1 VNNEATGDQMVLK
14 QLKLPTNDGDT
25 DHTVNPQSFSKVQRD
40 VIVME
45 RLTASPRIVGAYGY
59 CGTSILAESMPF
71 EVSQDIIPGT
81 GKADQE
87 DLDNLPSLRSANNYT
102 VEEKLE
108 MAIEMSEAI
117 ADLHGAS
124 GGVIVHGDVH
134 PVQWLRAAD
143 GKLKLND
150 FNGCEILDWN
160 VKEQRSCKANRGA
173 WGGMYRSPEEYRG
186 DDFDEKIDVYSMGN
200 NIYTLMTGLWPFYE
214 EDRYSPVIK
223 LVKQRVRPYVDPRW
237 RSRSY
242 IENQF
247 VEIMEKM
254 WRHSPEE
261 RPDIFTVVEFLKDV
275 KRHVAKPDNATD
287 ADEAEKTEDTEEAV
301 EHTDTSKEGEEVEE
315 DEEVEK
321 DEEVEEDKEVEEDD
335 EAEESEKSE
344 VDSNE
349 SRSGLRKKR
358 DR

>member
-1 VNNEATGDQMVLK
+1 VNNEANGDQMVLK
-14 QLKLPTNDGDT
+14 QLKLPKNDDDT
-25 DHTVNPQSFSKVQRD
+25 DHTVNPQSFSKVQKD

-87 DLDNLPSLRSANNYT
+87 DLDKLPSLRSANNYT

-134 PVQWLRAAD
+134 PVQWLRGAD

-150 FNGCEILDWN
+150 FNGCQILDWN
-160 VKEQRSCKANRGA
+160 VKEKRSCKANRGA
-173 WGGMYRSPEEYRG
+173 WGGMYRAPEEYRG

-242 IENQF
+242 IEGQF

-275 KRHVAKPDNATD
+275 KRHE
-287 ADEAEKTEDTEEAV
+287 EAEETEDTEAAQR
-301 EHTDTSKEGEEVEE
+301 TDTSKEGGEVEVEE
-315 DEEVEK
+315 DEE
-321 DEEVEEDKEVEEDD
+321 
-335 EAEESEKSE
+335 AEETEA
-344 VDSNE
+344 DSKE
-349 SRSGLRKKR
+349 SRSGLRIQR
-358 DR
+358 ER